1 MATTVEIGNLRGFT
15 LDDPVRGVLGNQT
28 WTLGGLEFVDVTH
41 KVSSVSISR
50 GKNRDLDRFSAGSLD
65 VTFHNEDRFFDPV
78 SGTAVDVVPRAP
90 VRVSMDGTAQFYG
103 SVNDWGFSYSTGGK
117 SDANL
122 QAVDDF
128 QFLGRQN
135 VLSAGTPT
143 VEFTGER
150 VERVLDMF
158 TVNWP
163 EDRRQIDQ
171 GQNTVCPQPFEGQN
185 ALEYLQLVETSEQ
198 GQFFI
203 GKQGDLVFRSR
214 DSAAARSADLVT
226 FADDGSGVPYV
237 GASVNYGTEQ
247 LLNRAVVSA
256 PSGTA
261 VAFNE
266 LSEQTYGVVQ
276 EDIEV
281 LCSSSQ
287 QLQDIADYVV
297 QRYAEPELRFETLTV
312 NVDVLDAGQRAS
324 VLGLD
329 IADVTLIK
337 FTPNGVGNPIEK
349 FGQIIRV
356 AHSQSPGRHD
366 VTFGFDSLEFA
377 PLVLDDVVFGK
388 LNSGRLGF

>member
-15 LDDPVRGVLGNQT
+15 LDDPVRGVLNNET
-28 WTLGGLEFVDVTH
+28 WTLGGLAFVDVTH

-78 SGTAVDVVPRAP
+78 YGTAVDVVPRAP

-103 SVNDWGFSYSTGGK
+103 SVNDWGFAYSTGGK

-135 VLSAGTPT
+135 VLSAGTP
-143 VEFTGER
+143 VAELTGER

-158 TVNWP
+158 TVDWP
-163 EDRRQIDQ
+163 ADRRQIDA
-171 GQNTVCPQPFEGQN
+171 GQNAVCEQPFEGQN

-198 GQFFI
+198 GQLFI

-214 DSAAARSADLVT
+214 DSAAARSDGLVT

-261 VAFNE
+261 TAFNE
-266 LSEQTYGVVQ
+266 LSEKTYGVVQ

-281 LCSSSQ
+281 LCSSEQ

-297 QRYAEPELRFETLTV
+297 ERYAEPELRFDSLTV

-337 FTPNGVGNPIEK
+337 FTPNGVGDSIEK

-356 AHSQSPGRHD
+356 SHSQSPGRHD

-388 LNSGRLGF
+388 LNTGRLGF

>member
-15 LDDPVRGVLGNQT
+15 LDDPERGVLNNT
-28 WTLGGLEFVDVTH
+28 TYTLGGLNFVDVTE
-41 KVSSVSISR
+41 KVASVSISR

-90 VRVSMDGTAQFYG
+90 VRVSIDGDPQFRG
-103 SVNDWGFSYSTGGK
+103 SVNDWGFTYSTGGK

-128 QFLGRQN
+128 QYLGRQN
-135 VLSAGTPT
+135 VLPDGSPPQ
-143 VEFTGER
+143 ELTGER

-158 TVNWP
+158 TVDWP
-163 EDRRQIDQ
+163 EDRRQIDP

-185 ALEYLQLVETSEQ
+185 ALEYLQLVEVSEQ
-198 GQFFI
+198 GQLFI
-203 GKQGDLVFRSR
+203 GKEGDLVFRSR
-214 DSAAARSADLVT
+214 DAAAARSDGLVT

-247 LLNRAVVSA
+247 LLNRAVVTA

-261 VAFNE
+261 TAFNE

-281 LCSSSQ
+281 LCSSVE
-287 QLQDIADYVV
+287 QLQAIADYVV
-297 QRYAEPELRFETLTV
+297 ERYAEPELRFDSLTV
-312 NVDVLDAGQRAS
+312 NVDVLDSGQRAS

-329 IADVTLIK
+329 IADVALIR
-337 FTPNGVGNPIEK
+337 FTPNGVGDPVEK

-356 AHSQSPGRHD
+356 SHSVSPGRHD

-388 LNSGRLGF
+388 LNTGRLGF

>member
-1 MATTVEIGNLRGFT
+1 
-15 LDDPVRGVLGNQT
+15 
-28 WTLGGLEFVDVTH
+28 
-41 KVSSVSISR
+41 
-50 GKNRDLDRFSAGSLD
+50 LDRFSAGSLD

-78 SGTAVDVVPRAP
+78 YGTAVDVVPRAP

-103 SVNDWGFSYSTGGK
+103 SVNDWGFAYSTGGK

-135 VLSAGTPT
+135 VLSAGTP
-143 VEFTGER
+143 VAELTGER

-158 TVNWP
+158 TVDWP
-163 EDRRQIDQ
+163 ADRRQIDA
-171 GQNTVCPQPFEGQN
+171 GQNTVCEQPFEGQN

-198 GQFFI
+198 GQLFI

-214 DSAAARSADLVT
+214 DSAAARSDGLVT

-261 VAFNE
+261 TAFNE

-281 LCSSSQ
+281 LCSSEQ

-297 QRYAEPELRFETLTV
+297 ERYAEPELRFDTLTV

-329 IADVTLIK
+329 IADVALIK
-337 FTPNGVGNPIEK
+337 FTPNGVGDAVEK

-356 AHSQSPGRHD
+356 SHSQSPGRHD